1 MLNRIGASL
10 FKIILIHL
18 FFCVFF
24 ISTSARASYLREP
37 ASEDNPND
45 GMIDILYPAQA
56 TAPYIERRQ
65 KYSIMF
71 SVLSEPFMPTKY
83 ASPTD
88 GAFYEELFGGKQM
101 QMTSVELTWK
111 YNLPIVSVGVGITY
125 GKANVKSNYS
135 SILSGLDITKTSI
148 CGTLF
153 FDAIMKEPYV
163 AAYGKMEYY
172 NFDYLETADGFDDV
186 SGKTAPSTA
195 ITAGLLIQLNFLD
208 PDPKITQIGVSEDGM
223 QNAYLDIFATQ
234 YSPSTAEG
242 DPNFSNEKTEVGAG
256 IRIEF

>member
-1 MLNRIGASL
+1 MLNRIGIFS
-10 FKIILIHL
+10 FKITFILL
-18 FFCVFF
+18 FFCSIFVPNL
-24 ISTSARASYLREP
+24 AYASYLREP

-45 GMIDILYPAQA
+45 GMIDIIYPAQA

-65 KYSIMF
+65 NYSIMF

-83 ASPTD
+83 ESPTD

-111 YNLPIVSVGVGITY
+111 YNLPIVSVGVGMTY
-125 GKANVKSNYS
+125 GKANVQSDYS
-135 SILSGLDITKTSI
+135 SILSGLDITKTSV

-163 AAYGKMEYY
+163 AAYGKIEYY

-195 ITAGLLIQLNFLD
+195 VSAGLLIQLNFLD

-234 YSPSTAEG
+234 YSPSTAED
-242 DPNFSNEKTEVGAG
+242 DPDFSNETTEIGAG

>member
-1 MLNRIGASL
+1 MLKYLGIFL
-10 FKIILIHL
+10 FKTILVVLLISA
-18 FFCVFF
+18 VF
-24 ISTSARASYLREP
+24 ISNSANASYLREP
-37 ASEDNPND
+37 ASDDNPND
-45 GMIDILYPAQA
+45 GMIDIIYPAQA

-65 KYSIMF
+65 NYSIMF

-83 ASPTD
+83 VSPTD
-88 GAFYEELFGGKQM
+88 GLLYEELFGGKQM

-111 YNLPIVSVGVGITY
+111 YNLPIVSVGLGMTY
-125 GKANVKSNYS
+125 GKANVQSDYS

-163 AAYGKMEYY
+163 AAYGKIEYY
-172 NFDYLETADGFDDV
+172 NFDYVETAEGFDNV

-195 ITAGLLIQLNFLD
+195 VSVGLLIQLNFLD
-208 PDPKITQIGVSEDGM
+208 PDPKITQIGVAEDGM

-234 YSPSTAEG
+234 YGPSAAEG
-242 DPNFSNEKTEVGAG
+242 DPDFSNEKTEVGAG
-256 IRIEF
+256 LRIEF